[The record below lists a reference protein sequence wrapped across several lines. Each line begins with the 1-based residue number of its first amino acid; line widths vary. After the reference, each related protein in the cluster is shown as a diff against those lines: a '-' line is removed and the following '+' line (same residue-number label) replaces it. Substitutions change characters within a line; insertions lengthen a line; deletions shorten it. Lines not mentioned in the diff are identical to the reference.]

1 MADLSSEVKVST
13 ALDFLAAS
21 AAVDRNG
28 ASLDMAGFE
37 GVMMVVKFA
46 DIAAGAATTIKAQ
59 QSDDNGVADDWS
71 DLAGTGIAVAAD
83 DDNQVFIID
92 LVKPTKR
99 WVRVV
104 VDKDA
109 ANATNECA
117 LYLQYGP
124 RDLPVAQ
131 TVANEVTYERHVSP
145 DEGAA

>member
-1 MADLSSEVKVST
+1 MDLSSNVKVST

-21 AAVDRNG
+21 AAVDRDG
-28 ASLDMAGFE
+28 AGLDMAGFD
-37 GVMMVVKFA
+37 GVLMVVKMA
-46 DIAAGAATTIKAQ
+46 DIAAGAVTAIKAQ
-59 QSDDNGVADDWS
+59 QSDDNGVGDGWS
-71 DLAGTGIAVAAD
+71 DVEGTGIAIAAD

-145 DEGAA
+145 AEGVA

>member
-1 MADLSSEVKVST
+1 MDLSSNVKVST

-21 AAVDRNG
+21 AALDRDG
-28 ASLDMAGFE
+28 AGLDMAGFD

-46 DIAAGAATTIKAQ
+46 DIAAGAVTTIKAQ

-71 DLAGTGIAVAAD
+71 DLAGTGIAIADD

-92 LVKPTKR
+92 LVKPQKR
-99 WVRVV
+99 FVRVV

-117 LYLQYGP
+117 LYVQYDA
-124 RDLPVAQ
+124 RDLPVVQ
-131 TVANEVTYERHVSP
+131 TVVNEVTYERHVSP

>member
-1 MADLSSEVKVST
+1 MELSSTVKVST

-28 ASLDMAGFE
+28 AGLDMAGFD
-37 GVMMVVKFA
+37 GVMMVVKMA
-46 DIAAGAATTIKAQ
+46 DIAVGAVTSIKAQ
-59 QSDDNGVADDWS
+59 QSDDNGVGDGWS
-71 DLAGTGIAVAAD
+71 DLEGTGIAIAAD

-117 LYLQYGP
+117 LYLQYAA

>member
-1 MADLSSEVKVST
+1 MDLSSTVKVST

-28 ASLDMAGFE
+28 AGLDMAGFE

-46 DIAAGAATTIKAQ
+46 AIAAGAATTIKMQ
-59 QSDDNGVADDWS
+59 QSDDNGVADGYS
-71 DLAGTGIAVAAD
+71 DLEGTGIAIAAD
-83 DDNQVFIID
+83 DDDQVFIID
-92 LVKPTKR
+92 LVKPQKR

-117 LYLQYGP
+117 LYLQYDA
-124 RDLPVAQ
+124 RDLPVVQ
-131 TVANEVTYERHVSP
+131 TVANEVTFERHVSP
-145 DEGAA
+145 AEGVA

>member
-1 MADLSSEVKVST
+1 MDLSSVAKVTT

-28 ASLDMAGFE
+28 AGLDMAGFD
-37 GVMMVVKFA
+37 GVLMIVKMA

-59 QSDDNGVADDWS
+59 QSSDNGVTDAYS
-71 DLAGTGIAVAAD
+71 DLEDTGIAIAD
-83 DDNQVFIID
+83 DDDDQVFVID
-92 LVKPTKR
+92 LVKPVKR

-131 TVANEVTYERHVSP
+131 TVADEVTYERHVSP
-145 DEGAA
+145 DEGVA